1 MQPGGCACYYFKG
14 SRDEPGLVKKSRPQ
28 NGSTS
33 VVGEKRAPLGSVRSN
48 QIVRRIAKQPRSIRV
63 CGCAPLHR
71 NIRIERTQA
80 PRRKARKWATF
91 HISGSRP
98 SFFLMGE
105 RTTQLW
111 PIS

>member
-1 MQPGGCACYYFKG
+1 V
-14 SRDEPGLVKKSRPQ
+14 RRSRPG

-33 VVGEKRAPLGSVRSN
+33 DAGEKRRLRGSVRSER
-48 QIVRRIAKQPRSIRV
+48 IVRRIAKQPRSIRV
-63 CGCAPLHR
+63 AAAAPLHR
-71 NIRIERTQA
+71 NIRVERTHA
-80 PRRKARKWATF
+80 PHRKARKWATF

-98 SFFLMGE
+98 SFFRMGK